1 MADRNT
7 LEQDIEE
14 ILGAPTAAEARP
26 REIDWEPAPDPVQAF
41 EDLRDFS
48 DEPEEPEESEE
59 SDEDA
64 SDDDGNDEDDE

>member
-14 ILGAPTAAEARP
+14 ILGAPTAAQAHP

-48 DEPEEPEESEE
+48 GEPEEPEES
-59 SDEDA
+59 DEDG
-64 SDDDGNDEDDE
+64 SDDGEDDE